1 MSKTRKKNGMKY
13 VIFLFYINKPV
24 LDSWWEDL
32 QPRNRGLCHL
42 VGESGEPQ
50 GGVGEL
56 SQ

>member
-1 MSKTRKKNGMKY
+1 MKY